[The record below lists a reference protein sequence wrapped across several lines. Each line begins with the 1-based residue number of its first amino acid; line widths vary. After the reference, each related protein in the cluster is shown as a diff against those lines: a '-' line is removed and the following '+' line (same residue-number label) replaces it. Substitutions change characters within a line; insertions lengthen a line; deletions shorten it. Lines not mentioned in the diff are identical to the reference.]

1 MSSPPTPD
9 LVAAIEVYIVNLH
22 QDKPYLGSLRDGET
36 VNESG
41 YFVRRGNRTVYPR
54 ANRSLVVRMVTE
66 NGVEGWGETYG
77 LVAPKATAEIIND
90 LLTGF
95 VIGRDPM
102 DRETLHDELY
112 DLMRVRGYTGGFY
125 LDALAGI
132 DIALWDIAGKQ
143 TGESVAQLLGVR
155 CRESIPAYVS
165 GLPEDA
171 LGARCDLAASW
182 QERGFDSFKFAIP
195 MADEGPV
202 MELESL
208 RERLGEDARIACDLH
223 WGYSKTEAVELAR
236 QLAPYRPWVLEAPL
250 PTEDIEGLS
259 WVADNS
265 AQTIAVGE
273 EWRTVYDARLRIDR
287 RACHIVQPEMGHTGI
302 TQFMRI
308 GRYAESHHL
317 QIIPHATIGAGI
329 FLAASLQ
336 ASTTLRSVTSH
347 EFQHSIFDPFRH
359 FTSNVLSCEDG
370 AYTLGQTPGI
380 GVEPSDAM
388 RAAMKRIE

>member
-1 MSSPPTPD
+1 MSSPPSPD

-54 ANRSLVVRMVTE
+54 ANRSLVIRMVTE
-66 NGVEGWGETYG
+66 DGVEGWGETYG

-143 TGESVAQLLGVR
+143 TGESVAELLGVR

-182 QERGFDSFKFAIP
+182 KERGFDSFKFAMP

-208 RERLGEDARIACDLH
+208 RKRLGEHARIACDLH
-223 WGYSKTEAVELAR
+223 WGYSKTEAVELAE
-236 QLAPYRPWVLEAPL
+236 QFAPYRPWFLEAPL

-265 AQTIAVGE
+265 GQTIAVGE

-336 ASTTLRSVTSH
+336 ASATIRSVTSH
-347 EFQHSIFDPFRH
+347 EFQHSIFEPFRH
-359 FTSNVLSCEDG
+359 FTSNVLSCENG
-370 AYTLGQTPGI
+370 VFTLPKTPGI

-388 RAAMKRIE
+388 RAAMKRIV